1 MMNPPVSLVLA
12 CGKSGQIGINNTLPW
27 SLPEDLRHF
36 KELTLGH
43 AVIQGRK
50 TFESIGKPLPG
61 RQNIVISSQ
70 LHYLPGVTIARSLA
84 EALEKVEQG
93 RKAYVIGGVGV
104 WMEALPISDSVIIS
118 EVEYDGEA
126 DVCLPPEFGE
136 LLNAHYRLHHIK
148 QKTGFTLSEWLSS
161 KIKP

>member
-104 WMEALPISDSVIIS
+104 WMEALPIADSVIIS

-126 DVCLPPEFGE
+126 DVCLPPEFGV